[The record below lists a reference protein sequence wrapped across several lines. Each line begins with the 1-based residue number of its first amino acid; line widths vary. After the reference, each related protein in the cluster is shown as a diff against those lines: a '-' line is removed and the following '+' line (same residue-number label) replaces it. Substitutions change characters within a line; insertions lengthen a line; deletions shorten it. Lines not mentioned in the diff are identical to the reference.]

1 MTGIRAHYD
10 RVAVLAAALF
20 LLCSALL
27 IIRNVSQFGE
37 NFSALQTPPPP
48 KPAAPPP
55 KAVEMEQAM
64 EKLRQPA
71 QWTFSGRS
79 GLFVPEKHFI
89 GANGLPATLQT
100 TEVHP
105 PVPNEWFEQFA
116 LPIADAD
123 VLTQDPDA
131 DGFNNLEEWQNHT
144 NPTDKSSHPP
154 FIAKLKMKSFAQEP
168 FRLVFASW
176 VDDTF
181 ALNTSDLKEPTQFLK
196 IGDSIRGT
204 KFKIVKFTEKHETN
218 KYGTKIDVSELTLE
232 NRETHEQL
240 SLVKEKIMISPESVA
255 NFVYEW
261 GERREF
267 AVKKDQEF
275 SLKPEEQIKYK
286 LIDVQ
291 PGKAIVINIQEPNK
305 LIDIAA
311 LTPLILTPQIPRRS
325 PYDTFLSL
333 RPFAI
338 IAVLFPNLE
347 GNAQFRSER

>member
-1 MTGIRAHYD
+1 LTWIRAHYD

-20 LLCSALL
+20 LFASALM
-27 IIRNVSQFGE
+27 IMRNVSQFAE
-37 NFSALQTPPPP
+37 NFSALQSAPPP
-48 KPAAPPP
+48 KPAMPPP

-89 GANGLPATLQT
+89 GANGQPATLQT

-105 PVPNEWFEQFA
+105 PVPNEWLEQFG
-116 LPIADAD
+116 LPIAEAD
-123 VLTQDPDA
+123 VLSQDPDA
-131 DGFNNLEEWQNHT
+131 DGFTNLEEWQNHT
-144 NPTDKSSHPP
+144 NPTDKNSHPT
-154 FIAKLKMKSFAQEP
+154 FIAKLKLKSFAQEP

-176 VDDTF
+176 VGDTF

-204 KFKIVKFTEKHETN
+204 KFKLVKFEEKHAKN
-218 KYGTKIDVSELTLE
+218 QYGTDIDVSELILE
-232 NRETHEQL
+232 NQETHEQL

-255 NFVYEW
+255 NFIYEW

-286 LIDVQ
+286 LVDVQ
-291 PGKAIVINIQEPNK
+291 PGKAVIVNTEKPNEP
-305 LIDIAA
+305 IEVG
-311 LTPLILTPQIPRRS
+311 
-325 PYDTFLSL
+325 
-333 RPFAI
+333 PFN
-338 IAVLFPNLE
+338 P
-347 GNAQFRSER
+347 

>member
-1 MTGIRAHYD
+1 MTWIRANYD
-10 RVAVLAAALF
+10 RLAVFAAALF
-20 LLCSALL
+20 LFVSALL
-27 IIRNVSQFGE
+27 ITKNAWQFADGL
-37 NFSALQTPPPP
+37 ALQTAPPT

-64 EKLRQPA
+64 EKLKQPA
-71 QWTFSGRS
+71 QWTFSSRS
-79 GLFVPEKHFI
+79 GLFAPEKHFI

-105 PVPNEWFEQFA
+105 PVPNEWLEQFN

-144 NPTDKSSHPP
+144 NPTDKVSHPP

-176 VDDTF
+176 VEDTF

-196 IGDSIRGT
+196 IGDAIRGT
-204 KFKIVKFTEKHETN
+204 KFKIVKFTEKFETN
-218 KYGTKIDVSELTLE
+218 KYGTKVDVSELILE
-232 NRETHEQL
+232 NRETHEPVT
-240 SLVKEKIMISPESVA
+240 LVKEKIMISPESVA

-261 GERREF
+261 GERKEF

-275 SLKPEEQIKYK
+275 SLKPDEQIKYK

-291 PGKAIVINIQEPNK
+291 PGKAVIVDTQKPEQPIEVP
-305 LIDIAA
+305 
-311 LTPLILTPQIPRRS
+311 PLLP
-325 PYDTFLSL
+325 
-333 RPFAI
+333 
-338 IAVLFPNLE
+338 
-347 GNAQFRSER
+347 

>member
-1 MTGIRAHYD
+1 MTWIRSRYD

-20 LLCSALL
+20 LLSSALL
-27 IIRNVSQFGE
+27 IIRNVMQFGE
-37 NFSALQTPPPP
+37 NFAGLQTVSVK

-55 KAVEMEQAM
+55 KAVETIQAA
-64 EKLRQPA
+64 ERLRAPV
-71 QWTFSGRS
+71 QWTASGRS

-89 GANGLPATLQT
+89 GANGQPTTLQT

-105 PVPNEWFEQFA
+105 PVPNEWLDKFS

-131 DGFNNLEEWQNHT
+131 DGFTNLEEWENHT
-144 NPTDKSSHPP
+144 APTDKNSHPA
-154 FIAKLKMKSFAQEP
+154 FIAKLKLKSFAQEP

-181 ALNTSDLKEPTQFLK
+181 ALNTSDLKAPTQFLK

-204 KFKIVKFTEKHETN
+204 KFKIVKFTEKYEPN
-218 KYGTKIDVSELTLE
+218 KYGTNVDLSELTLE

-240 SLVKEKIMISPESVA
+240 NLVKEKIMISPESVA
-255 NFVYEW
+255 NFVYTW

-286 LIDVQ
+286 LMDVR
-291 PGKAIVINIQEPNK
+291 PGKAIVVNPQKPTEPIEVGLLN
-305 LIDIAA
+305 
-311 LTPLILTPQIPRRS
+311 P
-325 PYDTFLSL
+325 
-333 RPFAI
+333 
-338 IAVLFPNLE
+338 
-347 GNAQFRSER
+347 